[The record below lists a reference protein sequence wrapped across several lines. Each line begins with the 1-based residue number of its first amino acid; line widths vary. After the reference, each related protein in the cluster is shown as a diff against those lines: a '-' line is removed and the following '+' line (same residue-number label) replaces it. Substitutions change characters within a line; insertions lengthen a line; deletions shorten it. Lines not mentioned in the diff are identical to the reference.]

1 MPLTIETNFSLKIRA
16 LINPGSTLEGFRV
29 VIVRLASPQTFS
41 CARMEERMRTAK
53 LLVTVGLTIAP
64 IGAAAQHSESVALA
78 FERLQSESPTEIKQ
92 GSEQLVRL
100 GKSDPKAREYIA
112 LHLPPLI
119 EKGPKDYLG
128 RWITLVRLAGELK
141 IAEAAPALAKWLTID
156 NIGEIS
162 TAGFMKLENNAAGAA
177 LVQIGDPAIPAVIT
191 VFDHGTLRERRYAV
205 YVLNQ
210 INSPSAKRSLREQLN
225 REPDEDLRDFIRKSL
240 SGSAAMP

>member
-1 MPLTIETNFSLKIRA
+1 MARTN
-16 LINPGSTLEGFRV
+16 
-29 VIVRLASPQTFS
+29 
-41 CARMEERMRTAK
+41 ERMRTAK

-64 IGAAAQHSESVALA
+64 ICAAAQHSESVVLA

-100 GKSDPKAREYIA
+100 GTSDPKAREYIA
-112 LHLPPLI
+112 FRLPPLI

-162 TAGFMKLENNAAGAA
+162 TAGFMRMENNPAGAA

-191 VFDHGTLRERRYAV
+191 VLITVRHENADT
-205 YVLNQ
+205 
-210 INSPSAKRSLREQLN
+210 RSM
-225 REPDEDLRDFIRKSL
+225 S
-240 SGSAAMP
+240 

>member
-1 MPLTIETNFSLKIRA
+1 MARTN
-16 LINPGSTLEGFRV
+16 
-29 VIVRLASPQTFS
+29 
-41 CARMEERMRTAK
+41 ERMRTAK

-64 IGAAAQHSESVALA
+64 ICAAAQHSESVVLA

-112 LHLPPLI
+112 LHL
-119 EKGPKDYLG
+119 
-128 RWITLVRLAGELK
+128 
-141 IAEAAPALAKWLTID
+141 APMTID

-162 TAGFMKLENNAAGAA
+162 TAGFMRMENNPAGAA

-191 VFDHGTLRERRYAV
+191 VFDHGTSRERRYAV

-210 INSPSAKRSLREQLN
+210 INSSSTKRVLRDQLN

-240 SGSAAMP
+240 GS